1 MGVCVCTRGGGAWEV
16 GMWGGGDVGGVGR
29 WGGGEV
35 GRWGGGGVGRWGGGE
50 VGRWGGWG
58 GWGVGVVGVG
68 LPQGQGIRSR
78 ILVWIHITYAWP
90 CIMFICIIMGSHGLD
105 PFKNP
110 FTFDMIHV
118 HPTHWDGVR
127 VYA

>member
-1 MGVCVCTRGGGAWEV
+1 
-16 GMWGGGDVGGVGR
+16 MWGGGDVGGVGR

-35 GRWGGGGVGRWGGGE
+35 GMWGGGE
-50 VGRWGGWG
+50 VGGWGGGGGGEVGGWG
-58 GWGVGVVGVG
+58 WGCPRDREFDPGFWYGY
-68 LPQGQGIRSR
+68 
-78 ILVWIHITYAWP
+78 ILHMRGHAS
-90 CIMFICIIMGSHGLD
+90 CSSAMGSHGLD